1 MVQLLFVPIDLS
13 SREARY
19 PVQEEGSEAP
29 LKEDGAPGHQVGD
42 GLPLLLSSV
51 PSKGTAK
58 LPDLLCCHRMPT
70 TERLCHHW
78 DESNPLLA
86 ALLSLHGYGGVV
98 LLGP

>member
-51 PSKGTAK
+51 PSKGAAK
-58 LPDLLCCHRMPT
+58 LPDLLCCHRMPAA
-70 TERLCHHW
+70 ERLCHHW